1 MNTIVWATKAVRQFR
16 KLPTADQRAIGDK
29 VSGLAA
35 WPDVLGVKHL
45 VGRDDYRLRVG
56 RFRVIFSVYPN
67 GKVTIIRIDEVKKR
81 DEHTY

>member
-45 VGRDDYRLRVG
+45 VGRDQGNRV
-56 RFRVIFSVYPN
+56 
-67 GKVTIIRIDEVKKR
+67 KIILYKISRQSGILQHGGT
-81 DEHTY
+81 DEHTKVHCNN